1 MEQQVKALRGFLTSV
16 KSKETKESAE
26 GSLTGEFLRLKRQS
40 TKFRADKTYPTTV
53 AEKQVNAKK
62 NRYKDIVPFDHSRV
76 KLSLIT
82 SDSENDYI
90 NASFIKGVFAE
101 QAYIATQGPLPS
113 TVPDFLRM
121 LWEYKVEVVVMA
133 CREFEMGKKK
143 CERYWPE
150 KGGLAAFG
158 PFTVLCESEKNRG
171 DYITRALTLS
181 FMNQT
186 RTMQQLHYMNWPDH
200 GVPDSIPPI
209 LEMIQEMR
217 CHQPHENIPI
227 CIHCSAGCGR
237 TGALCAIDYT
247 WNLLKNEMITNTF
260 SIFQLVQ
267 DMRTQ
272 RPSVVQTKEQYEL
285 VYQTIV
291 FLFEHY
297 LKALD
302 GSTNRQQ
309 VPVPS
314 LPIQVENMSDTGDNS
329 EELLGIPEKTM
340 LEKLQV
346 SAENKREMEVVFQ
359 LQVDEKQWGLANH
372 TAALA
377 DPPAMWRPLVEEN
390 AHSACEPEPT
400 GHTPANMLGPVM
412 PPPRRSKE
420 QGQTVCEMQRP
431 EPKPRHL
438 GIRTDLLSPKP
449 RMEEHCP
456 LQEELEPHMMSEAA
470 VNVHT
475 LTSFVEDP
483 YFSSQEPESPM
494 ELDEVF
500 PTDSQSTINASFKA
514 PILALNDKILVLPQI
529 GSEGIDA
536 TEASVELDSPPPLPK
551 RTPESFILATSVE
564 EISQIAESTEVEQK
578 LDMVSSLDTAEA
590 FSRDGSA
597 PSPVPPL
604 PERTP
609 ESFILASNEDLV
621 EKLDLDRLLAVSS
634 ASRVGTSLEW
644 AGSSNPDQVK
654 PRNAWT
660 RSKSLKVRMSLPG
673 PPSFPPPPVPAP
685 PKDGASL
692 LLLLPDFPPPSQ
704 SDTEISP
711 TLTPHL
717 PERTPESFIMASPDR
732 DVHQDLDLP
741 TSIGHPQ
748 RIGTSSEWAGNSQPK
763 RFLDCMLRSKSV
775 RTKSSKQGHLSTI
788 IPEAVS
794 TIPEVEGGSASKKT
808 VAPTESEVSSEV
820 RPNQAPER
828 TPLSSKPRTKSLK
841 FLKNMRK
848 PKENSP
854 AASAPSRESPS
865 HSSSLM
871 VKLGFG
877 HRFGKPKGPR
887 NQPETWV

>member
-1 MEQQVKALRGFLTSV
+1 MEQQVKALRGFLAFV
-16 KSKETKESAE
+16 KSKETEENAE
-26 GSLTGEFLRLKRQS
+26 GSLDGEFLRLKRQS
-40 TKFRADKTYPTTV
+40 TKYRADKTYPTTI
-53 AEKQVNAKK
+53 AEKQVNVKK

-90 NASFIKGVFAE
+90 NANFIKGVFAE
-101 QAYIATQGPLPS
+101 RAYIATQGPLPS
-113 TVPDFLRM
+113 TVLDFLRM

-133 CREFEMGKKK
+133 CREFEMGRKK
-143 CERYWPE
+143 CECYWPE
-150 KGGLAAFG
+150 KGDSVAFG
-158 PFTVLCESEKNRG
+158 PFIVRCESEKSKG
-171 DYITRALTLS
+171 DYITRVLTLS
-181 FMNQT
+181 FMKQT
-186 RTMQQLHYMNWPDH
+186 RTMQQLHYVNWPDH

-209 LEMIQEMR
+209 LEMVQEMR
-217 CHQPHENIPI
+217 CHQHHENIPI

-260 SIFQLVQ
+260 SIFHLVQ
-267 DMRTQ
+267 EMRTQ

-285 VYQTIV
+285 VYRTIV
-291 FLFEHY
+291 FLFEQY

-302 GSTNRQQ
+302 DSTNRKQ

-314 LPIQVENMSDTGDNS
+314 LPIQVENESDTGDNFTES
-329 EELLGIPEKTM
+329 LETPEETM
-340 LEKLQV
+340 LGRQQV
-346 SAENKREMEVVFQ
+346 NAENKREMEVVFQ
-359 LQVDEKQWGLANH
+359 LQVDEKQWDRGLANH

-377 DPPAMWRPLVEEN
+377 DPPAMWRPLMEEN
-390 AHSACEPEPT
+390 THGACEPELA

-412 PPPRRSKE
+412 PQPRHSKQQE
-420 QGQTVCEMQRP
+420 QTMCEMQKP

-449 RMEEHCP
+449 RKEEHCP
-456 LQEELEPHMMSEAA
+456 LQEELELHIISEPA

-483 YFSSQEPESPM
+483 YFSSKEPESPM

-500 PTDSQSTINASFKA
+500 PTDSPSTINASFKA
-514 PILALNDKILVLPQI
+514 PSLALNDKILVLPQI

-536 TEASVELDSPPPLPK
+536 AEASVDKDSPPPLPK

-564 EISQIAESTEVEQK
+564 EISQIAESTEVDQK
-578 LDMVSSLDTAEA
+578 LPVVSSLSTAEA
-590 FSRDGSA
+590 LNRDGSP

-609 ESFILASNEDLV
+609 ESFILASNEDAA
-621 EKLDLDRLLAVSS
+621 EKLDLDRLLAVSG
-634 ASRVGTSLEW
+634 ANRVGTSLEW
-644 AGSSNPDQVK
+644 AGRSNPDQVK
-654 PRNAWT
+654 LRNAWM

-685 PKDGASL
+685 VKERAS
-692 LLLLPDFPPPSQ
+692 LLLPDFPPPSQ
-704 SDTEISP
+704 SDTESSP

-732 DVHQDLDLP
+732 DVDQGLDLP
-741 TSIGHPQ
+741 TSTEHPQ

-763 RFLDCMLRSKSV
+763 KFLDCMLRSKSV
-775 RTKSSKQGHLSTI
+775 RTKSSKQGRLSTI
-788 IPEAVS
+788 SPEAVS
-794 TIPEVEGGSASKKT
+794 TISEVDVIQEQPINNRA
-808 VAPTESEVSSEV
+808 VAPTVTSEV
-820 RPNQAPER
+820 RPSQTPER
-828 TPLSSKPRTKSLK
+828 TPLSSKSRTKSLK

-848 PKENSP
+848 PKENP
-854 AASAPSRESPS
+854 PPASAPSRESPS